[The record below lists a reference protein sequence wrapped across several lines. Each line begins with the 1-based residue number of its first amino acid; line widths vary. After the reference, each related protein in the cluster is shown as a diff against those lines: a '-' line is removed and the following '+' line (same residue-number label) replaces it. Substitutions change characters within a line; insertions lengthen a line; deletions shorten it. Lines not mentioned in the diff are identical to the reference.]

1 MNYRATIGSVEK
13 PYLKMALVLAL
24 GIVSVIL
31 AVSLA
36 KYELRSVFAVSA
48 ILAVVVSVSFFAS
61 QRTLVKSSLIF
72 LGLGIPFN
80 LDVNLFLRTY
90 VGVASVDIG
99 VSFVCA
105 IVLYVLFFYEYVTK
119 RTQVLFRYNRILFWA
134 PLLYMMAGFVSFY
147 NAGSPELVLLE
158 LVRQAMLFLIFFIIM
173 NLRNKEQIATFVLSL
188 SIGIVVEALIAFYQ
202 YRTGQALG
210 LGVLGERLFP
220 LGAGY
225 MTRAGG
231 TIGHPNLLGYFFEML
246 VPLMLAMSIV
256 EEKGL
261 RKLWYMAAALCG
273 LLGMLATMSRG
284 SWITV
289 PISLPLVF
297 FVAYGKRLTQPKT
310 YMFLLPGVLAVLL
323 VFFLF
328 VLPVISHRLT
338 FEDPAAR
345 SRIPLNAAAFSI
357 VKQFPVTG
365 VGLNN
370 LARVFRTYDTTGGSA
385 VFTTE
390 GDVQHIVHNIY
401 LWVWS
406 ETGTIG
412 LVTFAGI
419 FLSAF
424 YVGFKN
430 LFAVNPWQRGVLIGA
445 VSGLLAHTIHGLVD
459 PGFRILMST
468 SMLFYSLIGLIG
480 AIVLTSAADKE
491 QTGS

>member
-1 MNYRATIGSVEK
+1 MNYRVTIGSVEK

-90 VGVASVDIG
+90 VGVASIDIG
-99 VSFVCA
+99 VSLVCA

-119 RTQVLFRYNRILFWA
+119 RTQVLFRYNRVLFWA